1 MLTFHPTSPNVLHLK
16 ASFNKVASYLMP
28 ELQNPPGTCRRGL
41 SRHYPNELLMLLHL
55 LLVSKG
61 PGSACKVPYSRK
73 IHDTIVFLD
82 RNYKLNLHN
91 LLQDVTSVS
100 LVLNMWKSGDEYG
113 NWFVCCCVQFIDSL
127 NKRQNY
133 ILNFKHLKKDSQTGE
148 YYASEI
154 LKITEAYDITYTIH
168 SIVLDSAR
176 SNIKFGDVFAESVS
190 KAAKNHPHSKTL
202 EPLTVFKGKES
213 LVRCSAHIIH
223 NATPSFIH
231 NFTSTIIE
239 ITGKEGWKYST
250 REELEKMNSLRVS
263 RALTDQ

>member
-1 MLTFHPTSPNVLHLK
+1 MLHLK

-133 ILNFKHLKKDSQTGE
+133 ILNFKHLKKDSQTGG

-154 LKITEAYDITYTIH
+154 LKIIEAYDITYQIR